1 MVLRARLGSLAR
13 EWSEK
18 SRTPIAI
25 LGVVVLLFFSP
36 ALLQTQK
43 VIWSHSPLG
52 SDISYRHW
60 PDLIGYA
67 ASLREGRIALWD
79 PMTALGRPLAGDP
92 GVLFMY
98 PFTLLFLLFPPALA
112 FNVYDAIHIFLAGL
126 FTYLLLRVG
135 YQVSRPSALI
145 GGLAFAF
152 TPKLISHMA
161 TGHVGVI
168 AGLAWAPAVLL
179 GLKLAFDGSLLA
191 AALAGLAM
199 AMQMPTHVQEPY
211 YTALIGSV
219 LWLWNL
225 VPAVWRGWRG
235 DTSAWKRVRRLIV
248 VYAVWLVSFALF
260 AAVVLAPLVE
270 LLPYNSRANLTLA
283 DANAYALLPP
293 LLLTLFAPG
302 YFQLS
307 EWVVFLGVLP
317 PLLGAL
323 GLIASRPAEKWLL
336 ALLIGFA
343 LVYALGTATPLFGSA
358 FAVIP
363 GFRLLRVPTRMWFF
377 AALAVAILA
386 GLGTNALT
394 QPEIRQGMWQRRRLL
409 ARGVGVYF
417 AGGAAGLIGYWVVFH
432 RWHWLLML
440 QLFTAVLMV
449 ALFAAWLNGTVNGY
463 VLQWILIPVVL
474 LDLLPVA
481 ANFIDLVEPRSTF
494 MQSTSEFDFVS
505 GRPGLF
511 RVYSPLGTLPF
522 ALAAERHVEILEGLL
537 AFQIG
542 HAVETIR
549 EATGCTKPGYATS
562 VPVCLDDIKA
572 PSGVPDARRLGELNV
587 RYVIT
592 PQQLAGPNFKLV
604 FAHTEYVYEDLL
616 WQPRARVSPDG
627 VAEILNRRAGEYS
640 LSVSLPQFGV
650 LIVSETWLPGW
661 QATVDGQPRAV
672 EKVEG
677 ALIGVPLEAGRHE
690 VSIVYDPVG
699 WRIGWI
705 TSAASLGALGVWAG
719 IRLWRSWHV
728 REIGGASS
736 PAVP

>member
-1 MVLRARLGSLAR
+1 MTLNSKLVSLVRGWA
-13 EWSEK
+13 EK
-18 SRTPIAI
+18 DRTPIVI
-25 LGVVVLLFFSP
+25 LAVVVLLFFSP

-79 PMTALGRPLAGDP
+79 PLTALGRPLAGDP
-92 GVLFMY
+92 GVLFTY
-98 PFTLLFLLFPPALA
+98 PFTLLFLEFPPALA
-112 FNVYDAIHIFLAGL
+112 FNVYDAAHIFLAGL

-135 YQVSRPSALI
+135 YRVSRPSALI

-199 AMQMPTHVQEPY
+199 ALQMPTHVQEPY

-219 LWLWNL
+219 FWLWNL
-225 VPAVWRGWRG
+225 LPAVWCGLRG
-235 DTSAWKRVRRLIV
+235 DASAWKRVGRLIV
-248 VYAVWLVSFALF
+248 VYMIWLVSFALL
-260 AAVVLAPLVE
+260 ATIVLVPLVE
-270 LLPYNSRANLTLA
+270 LLPYNSRVNFTLA
-283 DANAYALLPP
+283 DANVYALPP
-293 LLLTLFAPG
+293 TLLLTLFAPG

-323 GLIASRPAEKWLL
+323 GLIAPRFTERWLL

-343 LVYALGTATPLFGSA
+343 LIYALGTATPLFGLT
-358 FAVIP
+358 FAIIP
-363 GFRLLRVPTRMWFF
+363 GFRMLRVPTRMWFF
-377 AALAVAILA
+377 AALAVAVLA
-386 GLGTNALT
+386 GLGANALT
-394 QPEIRQGMWQRRRLL
+394 QPEVRQGLWQRRRLL
-409 ARGVGVYF
+409 ARAVGVYF
-417 AGGAAGLIGYWVVFH
+417 AGGAAGLMGYWVVFH
-432 RWHWLLML
+432 HWHWLLTL
-440 QLFTAVLMV
+440 QLFNV
-449 ALFAAWLNGTVNGY
+449 AFIVGLFAAWLNEKVEGRF
-463 VLQWILIPVVL
+463 LQWMLIPVVL
-474 LDLLPVA
+474 LDLLPA
-481 ANFIDLVEPRSTF
+481 ASSFIDLVEPRSTF
-494 MQSTSEFDFVS
+494 MQSTPEFDFVS
-505 GRPGLF
+505 SQPGLF

-522 ALAAERHVEILEGLL
+522 ALAAERGVETLEGLL

-562 VPVCLDDIKA
+562 VPICLDDIEV
-572 PSGVPDARRLGELNV
+572 PSGAPDARRLGELNV
-587 RYVIT
+587 RYMIT
-592 PQQLAGPNFKLV
+592 PQPLADPNFKLV

-627 VAEILNRRAGEYS
+627 VAEILSRRAGEYD
-640 LSVSLPQFGV
+640 LSVTLSQPGT

-661 QATVDGQPRAV
+661 QAMVDGQVVQAERV
-672 EKVEG
+672 DG
-677 ALIGVPLEAGRHE
+677 ALIGLRLAEGQHSVHL
-690 VSIVYDPVG
+690 SYDPPS
-699 WRIGWI
+699 WRIGWRI
-705 TSAASLGALGVWAG
+705 STVSLIGLMVWVVGVW
-719 IRLWRSWHV
+719 V
-728 REIGGASS
+728 RKQRWA
-736 PAVP
+736 